1 MYGANCYRKN
11 PLHFQ
16 HFSHPGDSDYGD
28 VQVTDEG
35 VTGDRPE
42 CPYGASC
49 YRKNP
54 QHKMEYRHS
63 ALPVR
68 VALDSD
74 DVGQPSEKDPNDS
87 FAEDDE
93 DEEEGY
99 EPTDEDSDW
108 QPGEDDEEK
117 EDVEELLKE
126 AKRFMKRKK

>member
-1 MYGANCYRKN
+1 MA
-11 PLHFQ
+11 L
-16 HFSHPGDSDYGD
+16 
-28 VQVTDEG
+28 DE
-35 VTGDRPE
+35 
-42 CPYGASC
+42 
-49 YRKNP
+49 
-54 QHKMEYRHS
+54 
-63 ALPVR
+63 
-68 VALDSD
+68 DSD

-87 FAEDDE
+87 FAEDE